1 MTLSYMSTQP
11 QLLWRT
17 AGINKLFTLGE
28 SKFTGTTLSVGGI
41 SKHSFPYAGEQFV
54 CYRWKPI
61 REWSR
66 LKAPFFL
73 SKQTIRPVVHPKNTR
88 KESKTWKVYRQISET
103 TVWGRFRLLLQ
114 EYREPVVTPV
124 AKDMVTWYP
133 ALWSVKDNRCKVI
146 WCLDFRSVEDN
157 CNYVCSHVTNR
168 VL

>member
-61 REWSR
+61 HEWSR

-73 SKQTIRPVVHPKNTR
+73 SKQTIRPFVHPKIRERKVKRERFTAKLAKQQSEEDFVCFCKNTENLLSLQWLR
-88 KESKTWKVYRQISET
+88 IWSLDILLSGQLRT
-103 TVWGRFRLLLQ
+103 TGV
-114 EYREPVVTPV
+114 
-124 AKDMVTWYP
+124 
-133 ALWSVKDNRCKVI
+133 
-146 WCLDFRSVEDN
+146 RSSDV
-157 CNYVCSHVTNR
+157 
-168 VL
+168 